1 MAAFGIMA
9 IIFGVVILSIFV
21 AVFTIV
27 IKVFASAFKKENSV
41 TFEHGE
47 FCIHPKNSN
56 HFDMGIE
63 LHKQAHDNAVRMQE
77 TAFNSAVSSFN
88 NGVMQHN
95 IMMNDTAFMNNT
107 NHMM

>member
-56 HFDMGIE
+56 AFDMGTE
-63 LHKQAHDNAVRMQE
+63 LHNQAHRQAHNNAVHMH
-77 TAFNSAVSSFN
+77 NMAVNSFN
-88 NGVMQHN
+88 DGVMRHN
-95 IMMNDTAFMNNT
+95 IEMNNTAFMNNM